1 MIKQLKSVFMIF
13 TNQNF
18 NTIAAK
24 VPRAMLKPQ
33 KDINIQTCLHILK
46 NIDQTQGLQAWYCL
60 FQVIHNEHKNVK
72 YLLR

>member
-33 KDINIQTCLHILK
+33 KDINIQTC
-46 NIDQTQGLQAWYCL
+46 
-60 FQVIHNEHKNVK
+60 
-72 YLLR
+72 